1 MTTPTTPSPTAVE
14 AQPNSSRPTRWLIL
28 ALLVLAAVLI
38 IGYLLR
44 LNAESTDDAYVDG
57 NVVQVT
63 AQVSGTVTAI
73 NADNTDYVDA
83 HSPLVTLNDVDA
95 DIQYERA
102 KSNLAKAVRQART
115 EYYQVQQLQA
125 EVQQRQNDIRKA
137 QNDVR
142 RRSQLASS
150 GAVSREE
157 ISHAEDVLK
166 NAVSGLDGTRH
177 ALAVKLAL
185 VDDTTLRTHPDVLVA
200 ANNLR
205 DAYIALHRTE
215 VVSPVAGIITKRSVQ
230 VGQRI
235 SPGVAL
241 MSVVPVD
248 QVWVNANF
256 KESQL
261 QDLRIGQPVELHAD
275 AYARSV
281 VFHGTIVGL
290 EAGTGSA
297 FSLLP
302 AQNATGNWIKVTQ
315 RVPVR
320 IALRAEEVAKFPLRL
335 GLSMRVSV
343 DTSHLDGPVL
353 NDTAPQQTAYST
365 DIFKN
370 ELKDA
375 NEVVESVITANEGS
389 DSAAKDLKF

>member
-14 AQPNSSRPTRWLIL
+14 AQPNLSRPTLWLIL
-28 ALLVLAAVLI
+28 ALLVLVVVLI

-44 LNAESTDDAYVDG
+44 LNTASTDDAYVDG

-83 HSPLVTLNDVDA
+83 HSPLVTLNAVDA

-115 EYYQVQQLQA
+115 QYYQVQQLQA

-137 QNDVR
+137 QDDVR

-241 MSVVPVD
+241 MSVVPLD

-290 EAGTGSA
+290 DAGTGSA

-320 IALRAEEVAKFPLRL
+320 IALRTEEVAKSPLRL

-353 NDTAPQQTAYST
+353 NNTVPQQTAYST